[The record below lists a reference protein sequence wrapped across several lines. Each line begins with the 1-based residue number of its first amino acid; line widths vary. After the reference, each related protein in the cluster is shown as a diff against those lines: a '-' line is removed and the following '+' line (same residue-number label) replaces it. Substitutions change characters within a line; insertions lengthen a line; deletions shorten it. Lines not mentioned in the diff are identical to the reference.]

1 MIWKC
6 YDIKFSRQQIH
17 TIEPPF
23 RGVSYERLRSKVHD
37 AYTSVELPPHRL
49 CIEYQ
54 CCICDERYHWKYEID
69 LGNDDYGPYN
79 LLQAALCDADQIFRG
94 VISYDLN
101 CSLWPADWTQ
111 DDIDNEQE
119 MWAYS
124 SMT

>member
-1 MIWKC
+1 MRTLLSNYRHIDC
-6 YDIKFSRQQIH
+6 ASS
-17 TIEPPF
+17 TNA
-23 RGVSYERLRSKVHD
+23 VSATERF
-37 AYTSVELPPHRL
+37 
-49 CIEYQ
+49 
-54 CCICDERYHWKYEID
+54 HWKYEID

-79 LLQAALCDADQIFRG
+79 LLQAALCDADHIFRG

-119 MWAYS
+119 MWACS